1 LSVWDFLPDR
11 PFEWLLLAIPSYCI
25 LWSIARPR
33 PEDSANSWRYP
44 PCLRRKNVKQESPS
58 DEQTV
63 KETVSI

>member
-1 LSVWDFLPDR
+1 VWDFLPGS
-11 PFEWLLLAIPSYCI
+11 PFEWLLFAIVAYPI
-25 LWSIARPR
+25 LCSIGGPR

-63 KETVSI
+63 EETVSI